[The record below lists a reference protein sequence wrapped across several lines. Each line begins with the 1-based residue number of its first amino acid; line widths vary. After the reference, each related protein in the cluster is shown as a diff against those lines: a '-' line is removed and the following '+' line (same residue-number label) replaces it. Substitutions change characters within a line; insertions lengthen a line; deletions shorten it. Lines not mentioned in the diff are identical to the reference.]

1 MLDTRC
7 RVLSIGQDTPGP
19 TGPELGAHQAL
30 ATGQVTC
37 IEGAGWALS
46 RGAAPSLCSQEQ
58 AIEGMGYGPGSQT
71 EV

>member
-37 IEGAGWALS
+37 FEGAGWALS
-46 RGAAPSLCSQEQ
+46 
-58 AIEGMGYGPGSQT
+58 
-71 EV
+71 